1 MKYIERTLIWM
12 LLVLSTLLLFKS
24 SDESVISLVK
34 NTTLAPA
41 FYQFTNGNSI
51 IFNLS
56 VGYIVS
62 VMFYIIVVVIPVRR
76 EKQSL
81 KNELGQA
88 VSFVFEAFFHGRRDL
103 GIMHHWSKHIV
114 HCKLIGEHLKVI
126 DQFKSD
132 SSYERLDAAKANML
146 VQSVHEVLPTFEQLV
161 PVAFQI
167 SHRHAMLWL
176 SMTNSLRQIASLH
189 EIPVDE
195 RDWGILDLNLEE
207 FVGYVGEFY
216 EVS

>member
-1 MKYIERTLIWM
+1 MKYIERKLIWT
-12 LLVLSTLLLFKS
+12 LLALSTFLLFKS
-24 SDESVISLVK
+24 SDENIIPLIKDTVID
-34 NTTLAPA
+34 PA
-41 FYQFTNGNSI
+41 FYQFPNGNSI

-62 VMFYIIVVVIPVRR
+62 LMFYIIVVVIPEYR
-76 EKQSL
+76 EKKSL

-88 VSFVFEAFFHGRRDL
+88 VSFVFEAFFHERHDF
-103 GIMHHWSKHIV
+103 GIMFHWSKHIV
-114 HCKLIGEHLKVI
+114 HCKPIDEHLKEI
-126 DQFKSD
+126 DKFKSD
-132 SSYERLDAAKANML
+132 ASYERLNAAKANML

-176 SMTNSLRQIASLH
+176 SITNSLRQIASLYG
-189 EIPVDE
+189 IPVDE
-195 RDWGILDLNLEE
+195 RDWGILDLNLGE

-216 EVS
+216 EVN

>member
-1 MKYIERTLIWM
+1 MKYIERKLIWV
-12 LLVLSTLLLFKS
+12 LLAVSTFLLFKS
-24 SDESVISLVK
+24 SDESVISLIED
-34 NTTLAPA
+34 TALAPV
-41 FYQFTNGNSI
+41 FHQFTNGNSI

-62 VMFYIIVVVIPVRR
+62 LMFYVIVVVIPEYR

-88 VSFVFEAFFHGRRDL
+88 VSFVFEAFFHERRDL
-103 GIMHHWSKHIV
+103 GILFHWSKHIV
-114 HCKLIGEHLKVI
+114 HCKPIDEHLKVI
-126 DQFKSD
+126 DKFKSD
-132 SSYERLDAAKANML
+132 ASYERLDAAKANML

-176 SMTNSLRQIASLH
+176 SMTNSLRQIASLY
-189 EIPVDE
+189 ETPVDE
-195 RDWGILDLNLEE
+195 RDWGILDLNLGE
-207 FVGYVGEFY
+207 FVEYVCEFY

>member
-1 MKYIERTLIWM
+1 MKYIERTLIWI

-24 SDESVISLVK
+24 SNESVISLIK
-34 NTTLAPA
+34 DTTLAPA
-41 FYQFTNGNSI
+41 FYQFANGNSI

-62 VMFYIIVVVIPVRR
+62 VMFYIIVVVIPERR

-88 VSFVFEAFFHGRRDL
+88 VSFVFEAFFHERRDL

-114 HCKLIGEHLKVI
+114 HCKPIGEHLKVI
-126 DQFKSD
+126 DKFKSD

-146 VQSVHEVLPTFEQLV
+146 VQSVHEVVPTFEQLV

-176 SMTNSLRQIASLH
+176 SMTNSLRQIASLY

-195 RDWGILDLNLEE
+195 RDWGILDLNLGE